1 MVRFYLLCLLCAL
14 TSSLSAQS
22 IISGVIQNEA
32 GEPLPGVNIYA
43 PSSGNGAISDTQ
55 GVFSIEAKK
64 QDILQISLVGYEP
77 LEMTGAE
84 VSNNLLT
91 LQEGINLSE
100 VVVTAL
106 GIQRDKDALAYAHT
120 EVSTE
125 PLQLARTN
133 NFGDALS
140 GLVPGLSV
148 SDIAS
153 GPSGST
159 RLMIRGYHSVSRD
172 NQPLI
177 VVDGIPIDNSTLGSA
192 SLWGGQ
198 DWGDGL
204 TSINPD
210 DVAKITVLRGNAATA
225 LYGSRASNGVILL
238 TTKQGTNRKGIG
250 VEINSNYTIE
260 QALDHT
266 DYQQSYG
273 QGWGPWKPGNQA
285 DAFSN
290 NWFNWGP
297 SLDGEPVVQFDGEIR
312 PYAAVGD
319 NFKTFYKDGHT
330 FNNSLALTGGD
341 EQLNFRFGYSN
352 LENDFVL
359 PNSSFQR
366 NTFTLAVGGEIL
378 PKLTTKISVRYSA
391 EATDNRPRLA
401 DSPGNAN
408 YALAV
413 LPPNVP
419 VEALKGKNGDGSMP
433 DGLTELGMNVN
444 PFITNPYWALHRFQT
459 DDSRNRIIGSV
470 QARYDLGW
478 LYLQGRIGTDFYN
491 SRRSDLIPFGTA
503 YQMGGSITDQT
514 YRVSN
519 ANADIML
526 GTKHDFDGGLGYD
539 VFVGAN
545 RLDYSFENTG
555 LYGND
560 FNIKGLETVQNT
572 TNQGSWYN
580 LYNKRVNSVF
590 GAANLHYKNWL
601 YVSVTGRNDWFSS
614 LPATANNIFYPSVGT
629 SLILSELVDLPNL
642 IDYAKVYTSWAQ
654 VGGDVDPYALDLTY
668 QLSGQGF
675 QGQPLGVINTFTIP
689 DRALAPS
696 ISQETEIGLELKLLK
711 NRIGLEAAVYDRRT
725 RNDIIISTISTAS
738 GYEQAYIKD
747 GAIQNKGIEA
757 QLSLTPV
764 KTKNAQWQVSLNGG
778 YNWNEVT
785 NLGAGADNIQIDVA
799 RTFTAY
805 IHHEVG
811 QPASVIKGF
820 TYQRDDN
827 GNIMVGENGYPLQG
841 DFEILGQ
848 GVHPFAG
855 GIRNVI
861 QWKNVALDV
870 LIDTKIGGDI
880 YSATNAYAYT
890 FGQHKNT
897 LVGREEG
904 FTPAGV
910 TADGSP
916 NSVHL
921 SNEELLGYYSYLTNT
936 ISEDFVYDADFAKL
950 RRVSLSYTLPQRWL
964 DKMPFKSMTLSAVGR
979 NLALLYSKVPNVDP
993 ESTYNNGNAQG
1004 LEMFGAPQTR
1014 TFGGNL
1020 QIKF

>member
-1 MVRFYLLCLLCAL
+1 MSRFYITSLFFIIANCLL
-14 TSSLSAQS
+14 SQS
-22 IISGVIQNEA
+22 IINGIVQNEA
-32 GEPLPGVNIYA
+32 GESLPGVNVYV
-43 PSSGNGAISDTQ
+43 PSTGEGDITDIQGNFTVTANKSD
-55 GVFSIEAKK
+55 I
-64 QDILQISLVGYEP
+64 IQISLVGYESME
-77 LEMTGAE
+77 LTAAKA
-84 VSNNLLT
+84 SNAVLVLN
-91 LQEGINLSE
+91 EGINLSE

-106 GIQRDKDALAYAHT
+106 GIKRDKDALAYAHS
-120 EVSTE
+120 EVTTE
-125 PLQLARTN
+125 PLQLARAN

-140 GLVPGLSV
+140 GLVPGLNV

-159 RLMIRGYHSVSRD
+159 RLTIRGYHSVSQD

-192 SLWGGQ
+192 TLWGGQ

-210 DVAKITVLRGNAATA
+210 DIAKISVLRGNAATA

-238 TTKQGTNRKGIG
+238 TTKQGSARKGIG

-266 DYQQSYG
+266 DYQRQYG
-273 QGWGPWKPGNQA
+273 QGWGPWKPDTQA

-297 SLDGEPVVQFDGEIR
+297 RLDGEPIVQFDGVVR
-312 PYAAVGD
+312 PYAAVNG
-319 NFKTFYKDGHT
+319 NFKNFYKDGHA

-359 PNSSFQR
+359 PHSSFQR
-366 NTFTLAVGGEIL
+366 NTFSLAVGGEVI
-378 PKLTTKISVRYSA
+378 PRLTTKVSARYSI

-419 VEALKGKNGDGSMP
+419 VEALKGENGDGSKP

-444 PFITNPYWALHRFQT
+444 PYITNPYWAINRFST
-459 DDSRNRIIGSV
+459 DDSRHRIIGSI
-470 QARYDLGW
+470 QMRYDLDW
-478 LYLQGRIGTDFYN
+478 LYLQGRLGTDFYN
-491 SRRSDLIPFGTA
+491 SRRTDLTPFGTA
-503 YQMGGSITDQT
+503 YQLGGSIIDQT
-514 YRVSN
+514 FRVSN
-519 ANADIML
+519 SNADFIL
-526 GTKHDFDGGLGYD
+526 GTKHQFERGFGYD
-539 VFVGAN
+539 IFVGAN

-555 LYGND
+555 LSGTD
-560 FNIKGLETVQNT
+560 FNIQGIQTVQNT
-572 TNQGSWYN
+572 SNQGSWYN
-580 LYNKRVNSVF
+580 LSNKRVNSVF
-590 GAANLHYKNWL
+590 GAVNLKYNNWL
-601 YVSVTGRNDWFSS
+601 YVSVTGRNDWFST
-614 LPATANNIFYPSVGT
+614 LPTNANNIFYPSVGT
-629 SLILSELVDLPNL
+629 SLILSELVELPNL
-642 IDYAKVYTSWAQ
+642 IDYAKIYTSWAQ

-668 QLSGQGF
+668 QLIGQGF
-675 QGQPLGVINTFTIP
+675 QGQPLGTINSFIIP

-696 ISQETEIGLELKLLK
+696 ISQELELGVDLKLFK
-711 NRIGLEAAVYDRRT
+711 NRLGIEAAWYDRQT
-725 RNDIIISTISTAS
+725 KNDIIVSTISNTS

-747 GAIQNKGIEA
+747 GAIQNKGIEG
-757 QLSLTPV
+757 QLTITPI
-764 KTKNAQWQVSLNGG
+764 KSKNAQWQISLNGA

-805 IHHEVG
+805 LHHEVG

-820 TYQRDDN
+820 AYQRDEN
-827 GNIMVGENGYPLQG
+827 GNIVMGENGYPLQG
-841 DFEILGQ
+841 NFKILGQ

-855 GIRNVI
+855 GVRNII
-861 QWKNVALDV
+861 QWRNLALDV
-870 LIDTKIGGDI
+870 LLDTKIGGDI
-880 YSATNAYAYT
+880 YSATNAYAYIY
-890 FGQHKNT
+890 GQHKNT
-897 LVGREEG
+897 LPGREEG
-904 FTPAGV
+904 FTPEGV
-910 TADGSP
+910 ATDGTP
-916 NSVHL
+916 NKVHL
-921 SNEELLGYYSYLTNT
+921 ENHELLGYYSNLVNT
-936 ISEDFVYDADFAKL
+936 ISEEFVYDADFVKL
-950 RRVSLSYTLPQRWL
+950 RRVSLSYTLPQKWL
-964 DKMPFKSMTLSAVGR
+964 NKMPFQSMTISAVGR

-993 ESTYNNGNAQG
+993 ESTYNNSNAQG